1 MPFACIFAVMKIFD
15 DVEDEEKVTLLFLK
29 QSLSVYWVRRLINV
43 IVVLI
48 DSVIELTNQKYSMN
62 NNLNR
67 FYEEKIA
74 LSVHMSVIEEKL
86 TVLHT
91 AN

>member
-1 MPFACIFAVMKIFD
+1 MKIFD

-48 DSVIELTNQKYSMN
+48 DSVIELTN
-62 NNLNR
+62 
-67 FYEEKIA
+67 
-74 LSVHMSVIEEKL
+74 
-86 TVLHT
+86 
-91 AN
+91 